1 MNSAAVAEV
10 AEVVA
15 VAVEEEEEVVA
26 EWVVAGVAVVA
37 GVEEAQV
44 DTVTEGMVMEDIT
57 GTRQY
62 KAVLMAVVGV
72 VGDGGGLIT
81 LIVDADTMVVIVIMA
96 M

>member
-1 MNSAAVAEV
+1 
-10 AEVVA
+10 
-15 VAVEEEEEVVA
+15 
-26 EWVVAGVAVVA
+26 
-37 GVEEAQV
+37 
-44 DTVTEGMVMEDIT
+44 MVMEDIT